1 MKDGWF
7 GPTGLGM
14 GLRPTGLQGW
24 LVTFIF
30 LLAAVAL
37 ARLTHDVGS
46 GRWIGMG
53 CLVTCYFIVM
63 MLTTEEKA

>member
-7 GPTGLGM
+7 GPTGLGI

-24 LVTFIF
+24 LVTVIF
-30 LLAAVAL
+30 LLAAL
-37 ARLTHDVGS
+37 ARLTHGMGP
-46 GRWIGMG
+46 GRWVAMG
-53 CLVTCYFIVM
+53 CLVTVYFIVM